1 MYKKIEKPARKL
13 LVIPIGNKNI
23 RNANSIQKKNT
34 PVCWYNENKAS
45 KVYQS
50 KEKKIKIW
58 FDIKDL
64 PHFDCVSVD
73 HGKQI
78 GK

>member
-1 MYKKIEKPARKL
+1 M
-13 LVIPIGNKNI
+13 IPIGNKNI
-23 RNANSIQKKNT
+23 KNANSIQKKKPPQYADIMKIKHPKCIN
-34 PVCWYNENKAS
+34 PK
-45 KVYQS
+45 K
-50 KEKKIKIW
+50 KKIQIW